1 MRILITL
8 AAAFAIMA
16 GLVFGI
22 VMAGTML
29 AQGAQAAA
37 ARTPATSGTVSRV
50 AYAVLWLLVAGTAA
64 GLIGSG

>member
-22 VMAGTML
+22 VMAGTVL
-29 AQGAQAAA
+29 AQGAQTAA
-37 ARTPATSGTVSRV
+37 ARTQVTSGTVSKI
-50 AYAVLWLLVAGTAA
+50 AYGVLWLLVAGTAA
-64 GLIGSG
+64 GLLGSG

>member
-22 VMAGTML
+22 VMAGQ
-29 AQGAQAAA
+29 AVSRGAQAAA
-37 ARTPATSGTVSRV
+37 AHVPVTSGTLSKV
-50 AYAVLWLLVAGTAA
+50 AFVVLWFLVAGVSA
-64 GLIGSG
+64 GLIGST